1 MNLIEIKS
9 FAQALKKLVGLMDG
23 SSLCFLSAKVVEQ
36 KFISK
41 IAKLPDKLL

>member
-23 SSLCFLSAKVVEQ
+23 SSLCFYQ
-36 KFISK
+36 QR
-41 IAKLPDKLL
+41 